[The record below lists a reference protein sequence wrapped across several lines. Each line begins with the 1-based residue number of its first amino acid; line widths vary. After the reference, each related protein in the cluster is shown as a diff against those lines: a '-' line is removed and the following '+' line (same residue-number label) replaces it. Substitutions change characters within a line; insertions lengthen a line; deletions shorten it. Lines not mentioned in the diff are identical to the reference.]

1 MNKFH
6 EEEQLDTSSKQ
17 NNSSKAESPLAT
29 DSLGDVNVVI
39 NTYNSVSYS
48 FYLFYTN
55 NKKLT

>member
-17 NNSSKAESPLAT
+17 NNSKAEGPLTT

-39 NTYNSVSYS
+39 NTYNSVSLMAK
-48 FYLFYTN
+48 F
-55 NKKLT
+55 K